1 MLEAVSLHCRH
12 RLVEALAARVL
23 QEARSGGSRVL
34 LHDGPGGLI
43 QEGALRARGWPWT
56 NQG

>member
-1 MLEAVSLHCRH
+1 VLEATSLCRRD
-12 RLVEALAARVL
+12 RLVETLAARVL